1 MKTVG
6 FFYSVFTEKKAVEYS
21 IESLR
26 KYYPDSPIYL
36 VSDGGLDFSYL
47 QEKFQNIQTSL
58 EDDTMSETFN
68 ITAGSTGCDY
78 VNGNFRQEH
87 YQNVIKKCAYAV
99 LHRVERAIQYCK
111 EPDWMV
117 MCDPDCL
124 IRGRLNFPDNASI
137 LGQRINCCLPEGYKN
152 ILKEIEGAIP
162 ISRWGASPCVFRT
175 KTFLKALNKFR
186 NLDEEINLLDRF
198 TREFYAMSAH
208 DVLFPT
214 LFALI
219 GEEEVYNPDII
230 ECHTDPFWRQ
240 KSNPLVHSFT
250 EYYEQHNRK

>member
-1 MKTVG
+1 MVQNTQQNSFYLPG
-6 FFYSVFTEKKAVEYS
+6 FAYSSNEKDTLKNRRKRLSKLGPRQTY
-21 IESLR
+21 IESTSVNP
-26 KYYPDSPIYL
+26 KY
-36 VSDGGLDFSYL
+36 GRTEFS
-47 QEKFQNIQTSL
+47 
-58 EDDTMSETFN
+58 
-68 ITAGSTGCDY
+68 A
-78 VNGNFRQEH
+78 
-87 YQNVIKKCAYAV
+87 
-99 LHRVERAIQYCK
+99 
-111 EPDWMV
+111 
-117 MCDPDCL
+117 
-124 IRGRLNFPDNASI
+124 
-137 LGQRINCCLPEGYKN
+137 N

-250 EYYEQHNRK
+250 EYFVLCLFSFEHFYS